1 MKKAIRIACGIAAV
15 IAFIFL
21 FAECDTLNGTI
32 ATKAVALAL
41 LTVSAK
47 GYEKTMTAEEWEEK
61 A

>member
-41 LTVSAK
+41 LTVSTK